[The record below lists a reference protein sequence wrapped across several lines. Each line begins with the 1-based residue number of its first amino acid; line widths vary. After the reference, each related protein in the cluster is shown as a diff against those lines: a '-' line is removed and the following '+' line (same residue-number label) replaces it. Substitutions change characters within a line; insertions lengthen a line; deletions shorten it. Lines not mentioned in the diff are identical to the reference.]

1 MQKDYLG
8 PAAEAKRAGKAAVKA
23 GRHDDAWGHF
33 HDQKSLYMQHAN
45 RSGFTPSQVLALDST
60 VHVDLAN
67 ILRLEKRDHEALAH
81 ILYVVIAQGARA
93 SKQDEQKL
101 VTYFKRCKLQNTDV
115 ADVKRF
121 ASSKIA
127 CPDFLSA
134 QSKAKEWITR
144 G

>member
-1 MQKDYLG
+1 MREDYLW
-8 PAAEAKRAGKAAVKA
+8 PAVEAGRAGKAAIKE
-23 GRHDDAWGHF
+23 GRYDDAWGHF
-33 HDQKSLYMQHAN
+33 HVQKSLYMQHAN
-45 RSGFTPSQVLALDST
+45 NYGMTALQALALDST

-101 VTYFKRCKLQNTDV
+101 ATYFKRCKLQNTDI
-115 ADVKRF
+115 ADVKKF

>member
-8 PAAEAKRAGKAAVKA
+8 PAAEARKAGKAAIKE
-23 GRHDDAWGHF
+23 GRHDDAWGYF
-33 HDQKSLYMQHAN
+33 HDQKSLYMQQAN
-45 RSGFTPSQVLALDST
+45 RSEFTALQVLALDST

-101 VTYFKRCKLQNTDV
+101 ATYFKRCKLQNTDI
-115 ADVKRF
+115 ADVKKF

-127 CPDFLSA
+127 YPDFLSA
-134 QSKAKEWITR
+134 QSKAKEWIGR

>member
-8 PAAEAKRAGKAAVKA
+8 PAAEAKRAGKAAVRE

-45 RSGFTPSQVLALDST
+45 RSGFTALQVLALDST

-67 ILRLEKRDHEALAH
+67 ILRLEKRDLEALAH
-81 ILYVVIAQGARA
+81 ILYAVIAQGARA

-101 VTYFKRCKLQNTDV
+101 AAYFKRCKLTNTDYSEV
-115 ADVKRF
+115 EKF
-121 ASSKIA
+121 TSSRIGR
-127 CPDFLSA
+127 PEFLSA
-134 QSKAKEWITR
+134 QAKAKEWIAR